1 MSNESYATITRTEFG
16 RGATFRSAKKLI
28 ENWFILNKPLTC
40 KPVSFTT
47 DFFFNCGLDIW
58 LLGPIKLGKNKW
70 KQRLAGVLVTILLF
84 LTWAESL
91 TQKNGP
97 QMIRTNI
104 FSLVSYVACIQP
116 WGLQRTLLGT
126 CILAH
131 VRQLCRKRWWHKGRL
146 RCKGQC
152 IVCSCSCC
160 NQGIRHLKS
169 TRLLGQAQLVL
180 EWLQIQAQS
189 ENASSWLQSNL

>member
-1 MSNESYATITRTEFG
+1 MSNESYAAITRTEFG

-91 TQKNGP
+91 AQKKT
-97 QMIRTNI
+97 MHKWFERTY
-104 FSLVSYVACIQP
+104 FLLSLTWLAFNPGVSKEPFWALAFWLMSDNFAESVD
-116 WGLQRTLLGT
+116 GT
-126 CILAH
+126 R
-131 VRQLCRKRWWHKGRL
+131 V
-146 RCKGQC
+146 
-152 IVCSCSCC
+152 V
-160 NQGIRHLKS
+160 
-169 TRLLGQAQLVL
+169 
-180 EWLQIQAQS
+180 
-189 ENASSWLQSNL
+189 

>member
-1 MSNESYATITRTEFG
+1 MSNESYAAITRTEFG

-91 TQKNGP
+91 TQKK
-97 QMIRTNI
+97 RCTNYSTEHI
-104 FSLVSYVACIQP
+104 FSCLLR
-116 WGLQRTLLGT
+116 GLHSTLGSPKNPSGHLHSGSCPT
-126 CILAH
+126 TLQKALMAQGSSKMQGSMHCLFL
-131 VRQLCRKRWWHKGRL
+131 QLL
-146 RCKGQC
+146 
-152 IVCSCSCC
+152 
-160 NQGIRHLKS
+160 
-169 TRLLGQAQLVL
+169 
-180 EWLQIQAQS
+180 
-189 ENASSWLQSNL
+189 